1 MRSLEGRVAIV
12 TGAGSVGPGWGNGKA
27 TAVLLAREGSFC
39 VPDRRRRGG
48 GGGDGG
54 DHRRRGRDFGR
65 ASVRHAGRRRGGAR
79 GAGVHVAVRARSIS
93 WSTMSAAL
101 ILGTPADMPEE
112 VWDRQ
117 IDYNLK
123 TAFLGCKY
131 VLPVMEARGRGAIVN
146 VSSVAGLRI
155 LAGRSHV
162 AYTASKAG
170 VIAFSKSVAIA
181 YAKQG
186 IRCNT
191 VVPGLMHTPLVEHRL
206 TRQLGANDA
215 AALDR
220 APQCAGA
227 DGAHGRRLGRGAC
240 GPVPGLGRGQIRD
253 RDRDRGGWR
262 ADCGQPEL
270 ACGKALSRWRE
281 RDNDPT

>member
-27 TAVLLAREGSFC
+27 TAVLLAREG
-39 VPDRRRRGG
+39 
-48 GGGDGG
+48 
-54 DHRRRGRDFGR
+54 
-65 ASVRHAGRRRGGAR
+65 ASVFLID
-79 GAGVHVAVRARSIS
+79 VVRA
-93 WSTMSAAL
+93 AAAETEGIIAGEGGTSVAHRCDML
-101 ILGTPADMPEE
+101 AADEVEHAVQACMARFGAVDILVNNVGGSHPGTPADMPEE

-170 VIAFSKSVAIA
+170 L
-181 YAKQG
+181 G
-186 IRCNT
+186 
-191 VVPGLMHTPLVEHRL
+191 ML
-206 TRQLGANDA
+206 TKVL
-215 AALDR
+215 AL
-220 APQCAGA
+220 
-227 DGAHGRRLGRGAC
+227 
-240 GPVPGLGRGQIRD
+240 
-253 RDRDRGGWR
+253 
-262 ADCGQPEL
+262 EL
-270 ACGKALSRWRE
+270 AEHGILVNAVAPGEIATPMTGMDEAEAYHEERAKGDPAPALTQAAKG
-281 RDNDPT
+281 D